1 MKQMTKMP
9 ERGEHDAPSDEMP
22 WVVSEVIRWEQMPQ
36 VDKIQDEWKFS
47 SMM

>member
-9 ERGEHDAPSDEMP
+9 ERGRHDAPSDED
-22 WVVSEVIRWEQMPQ
+22 IRWEPDAPRNEVQ
-36 VDKIQDEWKFS
+36 IELKFN

>member
-9 ERGEHDAPSDEMP
+9 ERGEHDAPSDKD
-22 WVVSEVIRWEQMPQ
+22 IRWEP
-36 VDKIQDEWKFS
+36 DAPSNEIQNELKFS